1 MPAVW
6 HAHVAASAFDD
17 FFAMLKKKR
26 DQTLLDLSPG
36 YDLIPLAAARGFSVS
51 SVDSKEEILAPAKA
65 RRRIALSQPEN
76 GFGAVLCVG
85 TFSFLPRESA
95 PDLAREI
102 QRVLIPGGIA
112 FASFS
117 PLWAS
122 DPDDTA
128 SVRTYFDRTGISYRR
143 DHGEFGA
150 FVVYQTREIENLFRP
165 MKILSLV
172 TQTNGARRLVAMK
185 KG

>member
-1 MPAVW
+1 MPAAW
-6 HAHVAASAFDD
+6 LAHLAPTAFDE
-17 FFAMLKKKR
+17 FFALLKKKR
-26 DQTLLDLSPG
+26 DQSLLDLSPG
-36 YDLIPLAAARGFSVS
+36 YDLIPTAAARGFSVS
-51 SVDSKEEILAPAKA
+51 SVDARQEILDPARA
-65 RRRIALSQPEN
+65 RRKIAIAQPDET
-76 GFGAVLCVG
+76 FGGVLCVG

-95 PDLAREI
+95 PELAKEI
-102 QRVLIPGGIA
+102 HRILVPGGLV

-122 DPDDTA
+122 DPEDTA
-128 SVRTYFDRTGISYRR
+128 SVRTYFDRSGISYRR

-150 FVVYQTREIENLFRP
+150 FVVYQTREIENLFRA

-172 TQTNGARRLVAMK
+172 TQTNGARRVIAMK